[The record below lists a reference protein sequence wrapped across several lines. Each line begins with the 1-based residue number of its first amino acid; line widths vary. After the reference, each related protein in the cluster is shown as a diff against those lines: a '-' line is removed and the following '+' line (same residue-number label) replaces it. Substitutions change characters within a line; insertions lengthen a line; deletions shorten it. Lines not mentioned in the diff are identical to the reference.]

1 MKGTENMGNKEI
13 RLLRAEEIEVRVGA
27 IYDKGITL
35 LLYKDARVDMNILD
49 EVFGYDGWTREHIMF
64 GDSMLC
70 EVKVRSRETGEWIS
84 KMDIG
89 SPSFAEPLKGAASDS
104 FKRACVNIGIG
115 RELYTAP
122 FIWLARDK
130 VNIKQEKGK
139 EMVKDSFS
147 VQSIEYDDEKRSI
160 TGLVIVN
167 QKGDVVFNHMSR
179 KRAER
184 KQTGLS
190 ARQTSLIMKELNRTG
205 IAAASV
211 CRKYNLE
218 KISDMSPALWDKAM
232 ESLEKQPDR
241 AA

>member
-1 MKGTENMGNKEI
+1 MGNKEI

-64 GDSMLC
+64 GDSMFC

-147 VQSIEYDDEKRSI
+147 VQSIEYNEEKRSI

-167 QKGDVVFNHMSR
+167 QKGDAVFNHMSR
-179 KRAER
+179 KREER
-184 KQTGLS
+184 KQKGLS

-218 KISDMSPALWDKAM
+218 KISDMPPALWDKAM

>member
-1 MKGTENMGNKEI
+1 MGNKEI

-64 GDSMLC
+64 GDSMFC

-147 VQSIEYDDEKRSI
+147 VQSIEYNEEKRSI

-167 QKGDVVFNHMSR
+167 QKGDAVFNHTSR
-179 KRAER
+179 KREER
-184 KQTGLS
+184 KQKGLS

-218 KISDMSPALWDKAM
+218 KISDMPPALWDKAM

>member
-1 MKGTENMGNKEI
+1 MGNKEI
-13 RLLRAEEIEVRVGA
+13 RFLKAEEIEVRVGA

-49 EVFGYDGWTREHIMF
+49 EVFGYDGWTRGHIML

-89 SPSFAEPLKGAASDS
+89 SPSFAEPLKGTASDS

-122 FIWLARDK
+122 FIWLTKDK

-139 EMVKDSFS
+139 EVVKDSFS
-147 VQSIEYDDEKRSI
+147 VQSIEYDEEKRSI

-167 QKGDVVFNHMSR
+167 QKGDVVFSHISR

-184 KQTGLS
+184 KQEKGLS
-190 ARQTSLIMKELNRTG
+190 ARETTLILKELNRTG

-218 KISDMSPALWDKAM
+218 KISDMSPALWDKVM
-232 ESLEKQPDR
+232 KSLEKEPDR
-241 AA
+241 VA

>member
-1 MKGTENMGNKEI
+1 MGNKEI

-49 EVFGYDGWTREHIMF
+49 EVFGYDGWARGHIMF
-64 GDSMLC
+64 GDSMFC
-70 EVKVRSRETGEWIS
+70 EVKVRSRETGEWVG

-122 FIWLARDK
+122 FIWLEKDK

-139 EMVKDSFS
+139 EVVKDSFS
-147 VQSIEYDDEKRSI
+147 VQSIEYNEKKRSI
-160 TGLVIVN
+160 IGLVIVN
-167 QKGDVVFNHMSR
+167 QKGNVVFSYMSR
-179 KRAER
+179 KREER
-184 KQTGLS
+184 KQEKGLS
-190 ARQTSLIMKELNRTG
+190 ARQTTLILRELNRTG
-205 IAAASV
+205 ISAASV

-218 KISDMSPALWDKAM
+218 KISDMPPALWDKAM